1 MKRIKFTYK
10 NEETDFNSHN
20 H

>member
-1 MKRIKFTYK
+1 MKRIKFTYE